1 MTATTARLV
10 GTEWEAWA
18 NRLLAHHFGQT
29 DYQRVPSKDKGDA
42 GIEGFCIS
50 QRSVFQCYGC
60 EEPIGVKE
68 RYEKQRDK
76 MTDDIGKFIK
86 NHSVLNGIFKPL
98 KMRRWILFVPAF
110 DSKEIAAHAATK
122 TQEVIKANLPY
133 VEDDFRVMVVQES
146 DFAVARDQLLST
158 TPEGLKLPRPEVSD
172 GAVDAYT
179 ATNDAL
185 VDRLREKLS
194 KLPTV
199 RSEPQLNDL
208 VLNVLKGYLA
218 GQELLEQLREY
229 PEVYHKVLETKSHRE
244 ESLFLSCLD
253 GDASKGN
260 LSDTIKSFQEE
271 LRSEVKELHSFNV
284 QNLAQEAVADWLIRC
299 PLSFPEA
306 KSE

>member
-1 MTATTARLV
+1 MTAVMARLV
-10 GTEWEAWA
+10 GVEWEAWA
-18 NRLLAHHFGQT
+18 NRLLSHHFGQT
-29 DYQRVPSKDKGDA
+29 DYQRVPSKNKGDA
-42 GIEGFCIS
+42 GIEGYCIS

-68 RYEKQRDK
+68 RYEKQRAK
-76 MTDDIGKFIK
+76 MTEDVGKFIK
-86 NHSVLNGIFKPL
+86 NHGVLNGIFKPL

-122 TQEVIKANLPY
+122 TQEVIEAKLPY

-146 DFAVARDQLLST
+146 DFSVARDQLLNT
-158 TPEGLKLPRPEVSD
+158 TPEGLKLPLPEVSA
-172 GAVDAYT
+172 GAIDAYT
-179 ATNDAL
+179 STNDAL

-199 RSEPQLNDL
+199 RTALQRDAL
-208 VLNVLKGYLA
+208 VLNVLKRYLV

-244 ESLFLSCLD
+244 DSLFLSCLD

-260 LSDTIKSFQEE
+260 LSDTIRSYQEE

-284 QNLAQEAVADWLIRC
+284 QNLAHEAVADWLIRC

-306 KSE
+306 TNE